1 MTHTT
6 RRRLLSTAVALAAI
20 IGVGCSSDAAT
31 SGSAPADTAATPDS
45 TATGATSGA
54 PSDTQAPEPAPVDE
68 SGEWPPAD
76 ACTLLDTA
84 TAEALTGET
93 LSGPPVSQ
101 TGEFAYGPSCEF
113 TSDASGLFM
122 VVYTYPP
129 ADLATYTE
137 GWVDEGRAV
146 VQPGLGDAALL
157 EMDPNF
163 NNSSVYVTAGTR
175 AFSVQVTSMSD
186 NGWTP
191 QITTDIAIAV
201 ATALVG

>member
-1 MTHTT
+1 MTHTI
-6 RRRLLSTAVALAAI
+6 RRRLLSAAVAVAAI
-20 IGVGCSSDAAT
+20 VGAGCSSDA
-31 SGSAPADTAATPDS
+31 S
-45 TATGATSGA
+45 TATTSPADVVETAGSTATAS
-54 PSDTQAPEPAPVDE
+54 PSDTQAQEPAPVDGG
-68 SGEWPPAD
+68 GEWPPTD

-84 TAEALTGET
+84 TAEALTGQT
-93 LSGPPVSQ
+93 LSGAPVSQ
-101 TGEFAYGPSCEF
+101 SGEFAYGPSCEF

-122 VVYTYPP
+122 VIYTYPV
-129 ADLATYTE
+129 ADLATYSE
-137 GWVDEGRAV
+137 GWIDEGRAV
-146 VQPGLGDAALL
+146 AQPGIGDAALL

-191 QITTDIAIAV
+191 QVTTDIAIAV